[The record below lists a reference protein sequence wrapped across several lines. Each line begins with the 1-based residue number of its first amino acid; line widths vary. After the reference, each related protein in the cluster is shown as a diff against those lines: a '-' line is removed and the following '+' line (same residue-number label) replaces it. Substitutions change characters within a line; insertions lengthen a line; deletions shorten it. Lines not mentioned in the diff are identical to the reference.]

1 MVAIHFEST
10 EPGDRPPPR
19 PVAEGIPAYQPI
31 VSLATD
37 QLVGFEALLRWKRR
51 DGGISPPG
59 DFIPLAEEMGLLNRV
74 GTSSLREACRQLSA
88 WRAEFPPASGF
99 GMTVNVS
106 SRQLMQTD
114 FVDQVASA
122 IRDVELSPD
131 GLQLEITET
140 PLMENPEAAAK
151 AFGRLLKMGV
161 RLYLDDFGTG
171 YSSLSYLHRFP
182 MNKIK
187 IDRSFISSL
196 TARQKHPAIVES
208 IIALARG
215 LGTGVIAEGVE
226 TREQANQ
233 LLVMEC
239 GYAQGFYFPSRLLP
253 RQNASWFQG
262 RPSQA
267 MGCAR
272 PSESTCIER
281 LLSSFSSL
289 KFFKFQVSSLKARV
303 SRPTRP

>member
-1 MVAIHFEST
+1 
-10 EPGDRPPPR
+10 
-19 PVAEGIPAYQPI
+19 
-31 VSLATD
+31 
-37 QLVGFEALLRWKRR
+37 
-51 DGGISPPG
+51 
-59 DFIPLAEEMGLLNRV
+59 
-74 GTSSLREACRQLSA
+74 
-88 WRAEFPPASGF
+88 
-99 GMTVNVS
+99 MTVNVS

-140 PLMENPEAAAK
+140 ALMENPEAAAK